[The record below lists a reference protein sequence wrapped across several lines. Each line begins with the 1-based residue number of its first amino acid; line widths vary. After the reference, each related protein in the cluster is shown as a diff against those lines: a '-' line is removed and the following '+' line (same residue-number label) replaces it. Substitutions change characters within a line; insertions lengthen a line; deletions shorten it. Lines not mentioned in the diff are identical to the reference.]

1 MDMGVYPLH
10 ALTGIL
16 GPARRVTAMVQRAL
30 DSFVVEDGPVAGK
43 RVPVEAGDNWQM
55 ILDFGDKRLVSLAA
69 NNVVYDTR
77 CPPVEIH
84 GLTGTIAF
92 DPIDVSSPVEVLRKD
107 RDWETGSPPFPG
119 DDGRGRK
126 SGPDH
131 HLGIEHLVECI
142 ETDQAALLSIDHAL
156 HVVEIIEQ
164 AALSAAEGQTRAIH
178 SSF

>member
-107 RDWETGSPPFPG
+107 RDWETGSPPLS
-119 DDGRGRK
+119 RG
-126 SGPDH
+126 
-131 HLGIEHLVECI
+131 
-142 ETDQAALLSIDHAL
+142 
-156 HVVEIIEQ
+156 
-164 AALSAAEGQTRAIH
+164 
-178 SSF
+178 